1 MRGMNILPRVEAI
14 SGPAALAYAC
24 LISRSPFSVR
34 LCREFA
40 GEVLSIVSSGSV
52 LDVGTGPG
60 YLALE
65 IAKRSAGLHVTGVDL
80 SHSMVKVA
88 LKNARDNGLS
98 ERVSFR
104 VGNVAKLPFEEA
116 SFDFVVSSFSLHH
129 WSKPVESFK
138 EIYRVLKPDC
148 RALIYDLGRDI
159 TRADRRLSQKK
170 YGRIMEFAM
179 SKLVRIHSSVPS
191 DAVQGILAPSVVPFS
206 ESTME
211 NDGVI
216 LRIMLVR

>member
-1 MRGMNILPRVEAI
+1 MNILPRVEAI

-24 LISRSPFSVR
+24 FISRSPFAMR
-34 LCREFA
+34 LCRRFA
-40 GEVLSIVSSGSV
+40 EEILSIVSCGSV

-65 IAKRSAGLHVTGVDL
+65 IAKRSPHLSVTGVDL

-88 LKNARDNGLS
+88 LKNAHDNGLS

-104 VGNVAKLPFEEA
+104 VGNAAKLPFEEA
-116 SFDFVVSSFSLHH
+116 SFDFVVSTFSLHH
-129 WSKPVESFK
+129 WSKPSESFK
-138 EIYRVLKPDC
+138 EIHRVLKPDC
-148 RALIYDLGRDI
+148 KALIFDLGRDI
-159 TRADRRLSQKK
+159 TRADRRVSKMK

-179 SKLVRIHSSVPS
+179 SSLVRIHSSVSS
-191 DAVQGILAPSVVPFS
+191 DTVHGILAPSVVPFS
-206 ESTME
+206 ESTIE

-216 LRIMLVR
+216 LRIMLVK